1 MGAHH
6 KPVKEYL
13 WESKNQAF
21 AIFGPIFKSICHSY
35 IDFSL
40 LLCNKGRS
48 RPRKGRQP
56 VTPTDGAGAVPAGG
70 GSSPSLPGDPGIDPA
85 GIMTGARG
93 ASLKR
98 DGQGGGNACAQHRVK
113 RGLD

>member
-1 MGAHH
+1 M
-6 KPVKEYL
+6 VL
-13 WESKNQAF
+13 L
-21 AIFGPIFKSICHSY
+21 CHSKGAVNVTQRDY
-35 IDFSL
+35 DGL
-40 LLCNKGRS
+40 LKIVAFILTFVSDNAI
-48 RPRKGRQP
+48 RKNPACARRQP
-56 VTPTDGAGAVPAGG
+56 VTPTDGAAAVPAGE

-98 DGQGGGNACAQHRVK
+98 DVQGEGNACAQHRVK